1 MKESRSMDSS
11 TASDTHSL
19 RVTFRDVDSAYAL
32 FHTFMPNDL
41 DYFTRVARKREGAS
55 HVSSTRRPD
64 PPANGSKLPLG
75 KRRQAARPPDFAVGG
90 FFLYEIRHLCHHV
103 TYGRGDE
110 VQIFWKVLNT

>member
-32 FHTFMPNDL
+32 FHTFMPDDL
-41 DYFTRVARKREGAS
+41 GYFTRVARKREGAS

-75 KRRQAARPPDFAVGG
+75 KRGQPPARRILRREDFSFMKSGICA
-90 FFLYEIRHLCHHV
+90 
-103 TYGRGDE
+103 TM
-110 VQIFWKVLNT
+110 